1 MVELADIITP
11 ENVILNLPSC
21 SSKRQVLTELARRG
35 AVASGIEQ
43 QSLLDA
49 LTERERLGTTG
60 IGHGIA
66 IPHARLEGLDHLV
79 GMFVRLDHPVD
90 FEALDE
96 QPSDLIFLLLAPS
109 AAEADSLKALARI
122 SRLLRDPGLRQRPR
136 RRRSRRSPSARART
150 GFQRPKN
157 EGIGSHL
164 AVMPGRDPG
173 MRAAP
178 RCSWMAGSSPAMTSG
193 STEKVGIKRR

>member
-1 MVELADIITP
+1 MVELVDIISS

-21 SSKRQVLTELARRG
+21 SSKRQVLRELAARG
-35 AVASGIEQ
+35 ATAAGVPEQ
-43 QSLLDA
+43 TVLDA

-66 IPHARLEGLDHLV
+66 IPHARLDGLDHLV
-79 GMFVRLDHPVD
+79 GMFVRLDQPVD

-122 SRLLRDPGLRQRPR
+122 SRILRDAGLRQRLRQEADPR
-136 RRRSRRSPSARART
+136 TVYRILTQNP
-150 GFQRPKN
+150 
-157 EGIGSHL
+157 ECH
-164 AVMPGRDPG
+164 
-173 MRAAP
+173 AA
-178 RCSWMAGSSPAMTSG
+178 
-193 STEKVGIKRR
+193 